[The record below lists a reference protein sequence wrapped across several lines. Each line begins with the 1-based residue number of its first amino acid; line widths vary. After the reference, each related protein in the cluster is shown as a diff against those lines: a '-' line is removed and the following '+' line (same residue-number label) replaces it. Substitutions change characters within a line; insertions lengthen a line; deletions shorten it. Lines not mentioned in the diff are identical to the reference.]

1 MDKVITIIDDRGTRI
16 KTGKN
21 AEQVISELKIIK
33 PESKFVA
40 EVNRKLNKG
49 EKQWLLYL
57 N

>member
-40 EVNRKLNKG
+40 EVNRKLNKRK
-49 EKQWLLYL
+49 KQWLQYL

>member
-49 EKQWLLYL
+49 EKQ
-57 N
+57 